1 MTDPGLK
8 NDHEQASTPIQR
20 TDAAARRPKLFRWF
34 VVSVPIIAGLIAAV
48 AILVQRNWI
57 VLDRQSGSL
66 QLQQPPLYLQEA
78 GSELTGHKY
87 LYDELLGWKNIPDW
101 KASTHNRQLTIN
113 SKGLRDREYEYDKP
127 DGVRRILVLGD
138 SYVWGYGVADD
149 EVFTEVLETRLA
161 GDRWQVINSGVSG
174 WGTDQELL
182 FLTHEGFK
190 YSPDVVILAF
200 FFFND
205 LQNNSSSRQY
215 GLYKPV
221 FLDSSMQL
229 SNVPVPKPDSGRAEM
244 YGAVSPLEITTR
256 LIHRMAETCEE
267 HQCRFIVMK
276 FGSFLEPD
284 NLALQADG
292 AAMQEYL
299 IDHAN
304 MNYLDLDAEFVANH
318 ASVTSLIEGNLDG
331 HWNVFGHRLT
341 ATIIHEFLIRSGY
354 MDADSHQVLPLSIS
368 E

>member
-1 MTDPGLK
+1 MTDPDSK
-8 NDHEQASTPIQR
+8 TDHQPTATPR
-20 TDAAARRPKLFRWF
+20 ANAAMRRPKLFRWF
-34 VVSVPIIAGLIAAV
+34 VVSVPILAGLIAAV
-48 AILVQRNWI
+48 AILVQRDWI
-57 VLDRQSGSL
+57 VVDRQSGSL
-66 QLQQPPLYLQEA
+66 QLQNPPLYLQEA

-101 KASTHNRQLTIN
+101 KATTHNRELTIN

-138 SYVWGYGVADD
+138 SYVWGYGVADH

-161 GDRWQVINSGVSG
+161 GDQWQVINSGVSG

-182 FLTHEGFK
+182 FLTDEGFK

-221 FLDSSMQL
+221 FVDNSLQPA
-229 SNVPVPKPDSGRAEM
+229 NVPVPKPDSGRAEI
-244 YGAVSPLEITTR
+244 YGTLSPIEITAR
-256 LIHRMAETCEE
+256 LIHRIADTCEE

-284 NLALQADG
+284 NQALQADG
-292 AAMQEYL
+292 AAMREYL
-299 IDHAN
+299 IDHTN
-304 MNYLDLDAEFVANH
+304 MEYLDLDAEFSANH

-331 HWNVFGHRLT
+331 HWNVFGHQLT
-341 ATIIHEFLIRSGY
+341 ATIIHDFLTRSGY
-354 MDADSHQVLPLSIS
+354 VDADSQQLIPLSIAD
-368 E
+368 